1 METRQDNHNPQTRKG
16 RQTTC
21 WPSIDLIAKHT
32 GQSIRETDPE
42 SSSTLP
48 KEPYKTRTIWF
59 PPWPQHHNTTW
70 QDHRWNLN
78 QLKQKDKNDHS
89 MHRHLKSIR
98 QSLAARS
105 NNKLIQLKI
114 PTQLLKLLE
123 SLLLHRTFKVRIN
136 NTSTSARPILAG
148 AHQGSCLSPQ
158 LFYAYIN
165 DMPQHKDY
173 KTTLFAD
180 DTMFYAFGPN
190 TNCLFINGKLKKV
203 IYGLFVIETGTIELL
218 IFDDTSV
225 SYKYIRISC
234 LCHITKFMYRC
245 TFYYTI

>member
-1 METRQDNHNPQTRKG
+1 
-16 RQTTC
+16 
-21 WPSIDLIAKHT
+21 
-32 GQSIRETDPE
+32 
-42 SSSTLP
+42 
-48 KEPYKTRTIWF
+48 
-59 PPWPQHHNTTW
+59 
-70 QDHRWNLN
+70 
-78 QLKQKDKNDHS
+78 

-136 NTSTSARPILAG
+136 NISSSVGPILAG
-148 AHQGSCLSPQ
+148 APQGSCLSSQ

-173 KTTLFAD
+173 KTALYAD
-180 DTMFYAFGPN
+180 DTMFYTFGPN

-203 IYGLFVIETGTIELL
+203 IYGSFVIEIGTIELL
-218 IFDDTSV
+218 MFDDTSV

-234 LCHITKFMYRC
+234 LCHITIFMYRF
-245 TFYYTI
+245 TLYYTI